1 MRANKGLV
9 SGWLCGYFLA
19 VRLIFMGTPEFAVP
33 TLARLIGEGHEITA
47 VFTQPDKPAG
57 RGKQMHTTPVKT
69 FALEHGLHVHQPAR
83 IKTNEEVREVF
94 EQTAPDSCVVA
105 AYGKI
110 LPGWLLAIPKLGCI
124 NVHASLL
131 PRYRGAAPI
140 NWAIALGESDTGV
153 TIMQMDAGMDTGAM
167 LAKRAIPIG
176 AEETAPELNARLSQ
190 LGAELLSETLPR
202 IERGE
207 INPEPQDDSHAT
219 YAPML
224 KRNDGLIDWQRS
236 AREIA
241 NRVRGFQP
249 WPGAYTFLQGSR
261 LTIWRA
267 KEESLE
273 SRDSE
278 PLGEPGTIARLDQTG
293 VMLWCTGP
301 TLLRVEEMQLEG
313 KRRLSARD
321 VANGLRLAVG
331 DSVTD
336 ARLPI

>member
-1 MRANKGLV
+1 
-9 SGWLCGYFLA
+9 
-19 VRLIFMGTPEFAVP
+19 VRLIFIGTPEFAVP
-33 TLARLIGEGHEITA
+33 SLARLIGDGHEIAA
-47 VFTQPDKPAG
+47 VFTQPDRPAG
-57 RGKQMHTTPVKT
+57 RGKQMHTPPVKT
-69 FALEHGLHVHQPAR
+69 FALEHGLQVHQPAR
-83 IKTNEEVREVF
+83 IKTNQEVRAVF
-94 EQTAPDSCVVA
+94 EQTEPDCGVVA

-110 LPGWLLAIPKLGCI
+110 LPAWLLSIPKLGCI

-140 NWAIALGESDTGV
+140 NWAIALGESETGV

-176 AEETAPELNARLSQ
+176 EEETAPELKSRLSR

-202 IERGE
+202 VGRGE
-207 INPEPQDDSHAT
+207 INPEPQDDTRAT

-224 KRNDGLIDWQRS
+224 KRDDGLIDWQRG

-241 NRVRGFQP
+241 NRTRAFQP

-267 KEESLE
+267 KEVSLE
-273 SRDSE
+273 SRDSH
-278 PLGEPGTIARLDQTG
+278 PPGKPGTIARIDESG
-293 VMLWCTGP
+293 VMLWCAGQ
-301 TLLRVEEMQLEG
+301 TLLRVVEMQLEG

-321 VANGLRLAVG
+321 VTNGLRLAVG
-331 DSVTD
+331 DPITD
-336 ARLPI
+336 ARLEG